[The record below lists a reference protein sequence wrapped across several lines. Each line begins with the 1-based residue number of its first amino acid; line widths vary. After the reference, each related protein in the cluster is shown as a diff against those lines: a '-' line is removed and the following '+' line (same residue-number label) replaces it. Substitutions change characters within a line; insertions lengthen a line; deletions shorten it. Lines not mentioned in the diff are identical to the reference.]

1 MKLYQV
7 DSFTDTPFSGNPAG
21 VCIADRFP
29 PDEIMQAI
37 AAEMNLSE
45 TAFIEVRLGELNIRY
60 FTPTREVPLC
70 GHATLAAAHMLYELG
85 LSSYEDE
92 ITFKAQNSDVKA
104 TWENGWIKMAFPA
117 YKLIKINELASIGR
131 VTGVRASEAY
141 KSENGWLVVRVGT
154 EKEVLD
160 ASPDFE
166 AIRKEDFS
174 NLIAVTALADSPSY
188 DFVVRVF
195 CNPKYGIT
203 EDPVT
208 GAANCVLAPYWRE
221 ALGKTSFASRQLS
234 PRTGQMKVNLIDNT
248 VEIMGQALTIF
259 EISMKKFV

>member
-1 MKLYQV
+1 MDKG
-7 DSFTDTPFSGNPAG
+7 PG
-21 VCIADRFP
+21 
-29 PDEIMQAI
+29 
-37 AAEMNLSE
+37 
-45 TAFIEVRLGELNIRY
+45 AFNIRY

-85 LSSYEDE
+85 LSSPEDE
-92 ITFKAQNSDVKA
+92 IIFRARETDLRV
-104 TWENGWIKMAFPA
+104 TWESGWIKMAFPV
-117 YKLIKINELASIGR
+117 YKLRKTDKLAPIDR
-131 VTGVRASEAY
+131 IVGVNALEAC

-160 ASPDFE
+160 ASPDFA
-166 AIRKEDFS
+166 AIRREDFS
-174 NLIAVTALADSPSY
+174 DLIAVTALADLPSH

-208 GAANCVLAPYWRE
+208 GAANCILAPYWRGQ
-221 ALGKTSFASRQLS
+221 LRKTNFISRQLS
-234 PRTGQMKVNLIDNT
+234 PRTGQMKVNLIDNA

-259 EISMKKFV
+259 EINMKKFI